1 MKRTHHFLF
10 TAAFSATLAALSLSA
25 SIATAQERGQVLF
38 ADDFATAGTFAEN
51 WRPQGGA
58 RIAPMDGGL
67 FLPPWAKLQMA
78 RETPAEF
85 FAEATFIQSPKLAKN
100 TFTGFV
106 AEELRFGFVG
116 GSQWTLTYIPIG
128 ADEPKSLSG
137 KIPSSATIETN
148 KAVRLSIARTVTD
161 KAAICRLLVNGEDVA
176 RVEAP
181 LPTAISPTAFKPLSI
196 ECSGA
201 AMTLDDFELRAVR
214 RADESPNLVINSG
227 FEYDEDGF
235 PPYFSRR
242 GNFRLEN
249 WEAVPYD
256 DYIALWSLDR
266 KDRHS
271 GRQAL
276 RVRLDERI
284 STPDLLNVWGHGT
297 EAGSPAV
304 FSAWMKADRPGVE
317 VSFSY
322 GRDPLNAKRSA
333 SKKFTLTTDWARYE
347 LAVTNSPGRGI
358 LPSTSIVFPKG
369 GEGTIWIDDVQIEI
383 IRERITQADIDSGR
397 TFATPY
403 RPSDT
408 DRIKFAEKALQ
419 RMPPFSIPRLPE
431 GTAPSIDLDAW
442 KGAAHHLA
450 EFYNGV
456 KPATHRSEAFV
467 ACDSENV
474 YVGIRCHGE
483 QWADPQAEKK
493 FGLFGR
499 GGLGVEAFF
508 DPAADGAFYQM
519 AMNSQSRREFGARRD
534 TTWKGAWTGEC
545 RENKEAGAV
554 DYFLTFPIG
563 DFASPRIKDSWPV
576 NFGRNDRLAGE
587 CDCTTR
593 TYGGGFQEHGL
604 WAVATLPDGIAA
616 NYRLGVEEVTR
627 APAADGG
634 DLYTVRLS
642 NASGRDRTLRA
653 ACLNASDG
661 NAPVAEKD
669 VTVPDGG
676 TASFSFTTEKPM
688 RMALVRLTEAGKPM
702 GNGKFAVPAASAV
715 SLLGRLNFY
724 MREKEAAWR
733 VECALPEPET
743 LRAELVCA
751 GRTTKADRCAPSFRM
766 AMPLDGVADGRHEAV
781 LTLYDREGRAV
792 ATARDT
798 LDKRPY
804 TKCAAQISRFSRSVV
819 HDGKP
824 RFFFAPF
831 LDDFVWIHSW
841 STNRVRDAV
850 GFFAKEGFKGM
861 HALVPLD
868 TNMTSRGYSR
878 LDLGASWLKDVA
890 DAGMV
895 ADLWIGGC
903 EKLTDEAVT
912 NMLARLSSESI
923 VAVQAL
929 DEPEL
934 GHPSDWARD
943 YMRRMR
949 RLITDY
955 PVVMNNTY
963 MGPPIRFGNLETDIV
978 MIDAYLTAGEGQT
991 VGEVVRQVDVML
1003 EAGREEGKPSWYFLA
1018 GANTPLHYKEPSYG
1032 EQMAQCYGCVAA
1044 GCTGISLF
1052 TAFPKT
1058 PGNWRA
1064 YRQLAREFGVLGD
1077 VIVSEE
1083 ECPQATAD
1091 ADARTLRLLTKRHKG
1106 DVYLIACN
1114 VSKEPLGRVAITL
1127 PAALGGRD
1135 ARAEVLFEDRFVP
1148 LSGGVLAD
1156 VFAGHERHVYRIRNI
1171 NER

>member
-10 TAAFSATLAALSLSA
+10 TAAFSTTLAVLSLSA

-38 ADDFATAGTFAEN
+38 ADDFASAGTFAEN

-58 RIAPMDGGL
+58 RLAPADGAL
-67 FLPPWAKLQMA
+67 HFPANARLQMA

-85 FAEATFIQSPKLAKN
+85 FAEATFLPAAPGGKKA
-100 TFTGFV
+100 FAGFAV
-106 AEELRFGFVG
+106 ELVRFGLDGEG
-116 GSQWTLTYIPIG
+116 GWTLTYVPAG
-128 ADEPKSLSG
+128 EEEQKTLSG
-137 KIPSSATIETN
+137 KLPPSAGDGEPVRLVLARAAGETSATYRLV
-148 KAVRLSIARTVTD
+148 VRDAEVA
-161 KAAICRLLVNGEDVA
+161 KVECAA
-176 RVEAP
+176 
-181 LPTAISPTAFKPLSI
+181 PTAISPTACKPLTI
-196 ECSGA
+196 ETSGA
-201 AMTLDDFELRAVR
+201 PMTLDDFEFRAVR
-214 RADESPNLVINSG
+214 RADESPNLAINSG

-284 STPDLLNVWGHGT
+284 SAPNSLCIWGHGT
-297 EAGSPAV
+297 EAGSPGV
-304 FSAWMKADRPGVE
+304 FSVWMKADRPGVE
-317 VSFSY
+317 VTLNY
-322 GRDPLNAKRSA
+322 GKSRKV
-333 SKKFTLTTDWARYE
+333 TLTTDWARYE
-347 LAVTNSPGRGI
+347 VAVTNSPGRGI
-358 LPSTSIVFPKG
+358 LPSTSIVFPKS

-383 IRERITQADIDSGR
+383 IRERVTQADIDSGR

-408 DRIKFAEKALQ
+408 DRVKFAEKALQ

-493 FGLFGR
+493 IGLFGR
-499 GGLGVEAFF
+499 SGLGVEAFF
-508 DPAADGAFYQM
+508 DPAADGAFYQV

-593 TYGGGFQEHGL
+593 TYSGGFQELSL

-642 NASGRDRTLRA
+642 NASGRDRTLKA
-653 ACLNASDG
+653 VCLNATDG

-676 TASFSFTTEKPM
+676 TASFSFTAEKPM

-702 GNGKFAVPAASAV
+702 GNGKFPVRAAAAV

-724 MREKEAAWR
+724 MREKEAAWS
-733 VECALPEPET
+733 VECPLPEPET

-751 GRTTKADRCAPSFRM
+751 GRTVKADRCAPSFRM

-781 LTLYDREGRAV
+781 ITLYDREGRAV

-868 TNMTSRGYSR
+868 TNMTFRGYSR
-878 LDLGASWLKDVA
+878 LDLGTSWLKDVA

-963 MGPPIRFGNLETDIV
+963 MGVPIRFGNLETDIV

-991 VGEVVRQVDVML
+991 VGEIVRQVDVMR
-1003 EAGREEGKPSWYFLA
+1003 EAGREEGKPAWYFLA

-1032 EQMAQCYGCVAA
+1032 EQIAQCYGCVAA

-1083 ECPQATAD
+1083 ECSQATAD
-1091 ADARTLRLLTKRHKG
+1091 ADARTLRLLTKRHQG

-1127 PAALGGRD
+1127 PAALGGQ
-1135 ARAEVLFEDRFVP
+1135 ATRAEVLFEDRSVP
-1148 LSGGVLAD
+1148 LSNGALAD

>member
-1 MKRTHHFLF
+1 MKHMSSIVI
-10 TAAFSATLAALSLSA
+10 ASAMKAALALSA
-25 SIATAQERGQVLF
+25 SFAIAQERGQVLF
-38 ADDFATAGTFAEN
+38 ADDFAVSGTFAEN

-58 RIAPMDGGL
+58 RLVPADGA
-67 FLPPWAKLQMA
+67 LPFPANTRLQMA
-78 RETPAEF
+78 RETPAQF
-85 FAEATFIQSPKLAKN
+85 FAGATFRLTEPGKKHPFA
-100 TFTGFV
+100 GFSV
-106 AEELRFGFVG
+106 EQLRFGLG
-116 GSQWTLTYIPIG
+116 LEGEWTLSYLPVGEEAQKT
-128 ADEPKSLSG
+128 LSG
-137 KIPSSATIETN
+137 KLPPSAGDGEPVRLVLARATGERSATY
-148 KAVRLSIARTVTD
+148 RLF
-161 KAAICRLLVNGEDVA
+161 VNDAEVA
-176 RVEAP
+176 QVESDA
-181 LPTAISPTAFKPLSI
+181 PTAISATAFKPLSI

-201 AMTLDDFELRAVR
+201 SMTLDDFELRAVR

-242 GNFRLEN
+242 GKFRIEN
-249 WEAVPYD
+249 WKTTPYD
-256 DYIALWSLDR
+256 EYIALWSLDR
-266 KDRHS
+266 EDRHS
-271 GRQAL
+271 GSQAL

-284 STPDLLNVWGHGT
+284 STPDLLHIWGHGT
-297 EAGSPAV
+297 EAGSPGV
-304 FSAWMKADRPGVE
+304 FSAWMKADREGVE
-317 VSFSY
+317 VSLNY
-322 GRDPLNAKRSA
+322 GNGRGN

-347 LAVTNSPGRGI
+347 LAVTNSPGRGV
-358 LPSTSIVFPKG
+358 LPNTKIVFPKS

-383 IRERITQADIDSGR
+383 IREPITQADIDSGR

-408 DRIKFAEKALQ
+408 DRIKFAEQALP
-419 RMPPFSIPRLPE
+419 RMPSFSIPRLPE

-442 KGAAHHLA
+442 KGSAHHLA
-450 EFYNGV
+450 EFFNGNR
-456 KPATHRSEAFV
+456 PATHRSEAFV

-483 QWADPQAEKK
+483 KWADPQGEKK
-493 FGLFGR
+493 YGLFGT

-508 DPAADGAFYQM
+508 DPAANGEFYQV
-519 AMNSQSRREFGARRD
+519 AMNSQYRREFGARRD

-545 RENKEAGAV
+545 RENKEVGAV
-554 DYFLTFPIG
+554 DYFMTFPIG

-593 TYGGGFQEHGL
+593 TYSGGFQEHEL
-604 WAVATLPDGIAA
+604 WAIATLPDGIAA

-627 APAADGG
+627 SPSADG
-634 DLYTVRLS
+634 DVYTVHIS
-642 NASGRDRTLRA
+642 NASGRDRTLKA
-653 ACLNASDG
+653 VCLNASDG

-676 TASFSFTTEKPM
+676 TASFSFTAEKPM
-688 RMALVRLTEAGKPM
+688 RMALVRLTEAGRTM
-702 GNGKFAVPAASAV
+702 GNGKFPVRAASAV

-724 MREKEAAWR
+724 MREKEAAWS
-733 VECALPEPET
+733 VQCALPEPET

-751 GRTTKADRCAPSFRM
+751 GQTVKAKQCAPSFRLS
-766 AMPLDGVADGRHEAV
+766 MPLKRVADGKHEAV
-781 LTLYDREGRAV
+781 LTLYDSEGRAV

-819 HDGKP
+819 HEGKP
-824 RFFFAPF
+824 IFFFAPF

-841 STNRVRDAV
+841 STNSVRDAV

-861 HALVPLD
+861 HALVPLN
-868 TNMTSRGYSR
+868 TNMTFRGYSC

-890 DAGMV
+890 NAGMV
-895 ADLWIGGC
+895 ADLWIGGPQN
-903 EKLTDEAVT
+903 LTDEAIT
-912 NMLARLSSESI
+912 NMLARLSSESV
-923 VAVQAL
+923 VAIQAI

-934 GHPSDWARD
+934 GRTSDWTRD
-943 YMRRMR
+943 FMRRMR

-963 MGPPIRFGNLETDIV
+963 MGVPIRFGNLETDIV
-978 MIDAYLTAGEGQT
+978 MIDAYLTASQGQT

-1032 EQMAQCYGCVAA
+1032 EQIAQCYGCVAA

-1083 ECPQATAD
+1083 ECPKATAD

-1114 VSKEPLGRVAITL
+1114 VSREPLGEVAVTL
-1127 PAALGGRD
+1127 PKELSHGHEKL
-1135 ARAEVLFEDRFVP
+1135 EVLFEDRSLTTTDGRFT
-1148 LSGGVLAD
+1148 D
-1156 VFAGHERHVYRIRNI
+1156 TFDGHERHVYRIRI
-1171 NER
+1171 NDER